1 YCTAA
6 GAIRLNVYSSIP
18 NGTLTSPAVGTSNGG
33 PITLNYQYK
42 ILDYAGTTTSDATAA
57 NFGYFRVQ
65 YAASLDGPW
74 TTVQTVGT
82 QAPGGVG
89 EAHTP
94 SQSCT
99 PKTVNFLPAAGPM
112 YIRFEITRTN
122 GDWVIYFDDIEMTQG
137 TPPPMCT
144 TPDDV
149 TSLNL
154 TSTSTTVTGTFTSN
168 GDVSGFLVIR
178 STDIILSTLPTDG
191 FVYGVGNEVGGGVVV
206 ANTTDT
212 SFSDSTVSSNTTY
225 YYHVFAYNNH
235 PDNDCLAA
243 YSIFSATQNTTTCP
257 STPII
262 VGASNVRTSDAVLN
276 WTPG

>member
-1 YCTAA
+1 
-6 GAIRLNVYSSIP
+6 
-18 NGTLTSPAVGTSNGG
+18 
-33 PITLNYQYK
+33 
-42 ILDYAGTTTSDATAA
+42 
-57 NFGYFRVQ
+57 
-65 YAASLDGPW
+65 
-74 TTVQTVGT
+74 
-82 QAPGGVG
+82 
-89 EAHTP
+89 
-94 SQSCT
+94 
-99 PKTVNFLPAAGPM
+99 FLPAAGPM

-276 WTPG
+276 WTPGLYADNTGVTYTVNISTSSDFNILSDSDSGLVGTSYTLTGLIANTTYYWR

>member
-1 YCTAA
+1 MRNFTIDRSDTRTGKAKRWLGLLTFCMMLLMGQQSVAQINYSESFPSNAGGWTKTGGYNSGDFLAHWWDQNYCTAA

-154 TSTSTTVTGTFTSN
+154 TST
-168 GDVSGFLVIR
+168 
-178 STDIILSTLPTDG
+178 
-191 FVYGVGNEVGGGVVV
+191 
-206 ANTTDT
+206 
-212 SFSDSTVSSNTTY
+212 
-225 YYHVFAYNNH
+225 
-235 PDNDCLAA
+235 
-243 YSIFSATQNTTTCP
+243 
-257 STPII
+257 
-262 VGASNVRTSDAVLN
+262 
-276 WTPG
+276 